1 VSLDLSHD
9 IDPRFGHIEHA
20 VQRVGWVV
28 MALLLLAA
36 LLGVFGGGP
45 LSSATVRQ
53 SGPGYELELEYPR
66 FGRVESDLQMELR
79 ITAPEQ
85 QADQITVV
93 LSGDLRAKTSIRT
106 ISPQPESEAV
116 LGDSIVYTWRV
127 DGWERPQVIAFEYEA
142 RDWRGVDGRLDVSAG
157 DQALGVLT
165 FDQFLFP

>member
-1 VSLDLSHD
+1 VSLDLSD
-9 IDPRFGHIEHA
+9 EIDPRFGHIEHA
-20 VQRVGWVV
+20 VQRAGWVV
-28 MALLLLAA
+28 MGVLLLAA
-36 LLGVFGGGP
+36 VLGVFGGGV
-45 LSSATVRQ
+45 LSNATVRQ

-66 FGRVESDLQMELR
+66 FGRVESNLEMTLR

-85 QADQITVV
+85 QAEQVTVV
-93 LSGDLRAKTSIRT
+93 LSGDLRHKTTIQT

-127 DGWERPQVIAFEYEA
+127 DGWEHPQVIAFEYEA

-157 DQALGVLT
+157 DQALGALT